1 MNRRAFVRTFACS
14 LFAAPLAAQAQ
25 QASRVFRLGALSLGA
40 PPSTGT
46 YDARRDVI
54 VVLRDLGYV
63 EGRNLAVERRY
74 ADGFVERLSVLAVE
88 LVQRHVEPG

>member
-1 MNRRAFVRTFACS
+1 
-14 LFAAPLAAQAQ
+14 
-25 QASRVFRLGALSLGA
+25 
-40 PPSTGT
+40 
-46 YDARRDVI
+46 